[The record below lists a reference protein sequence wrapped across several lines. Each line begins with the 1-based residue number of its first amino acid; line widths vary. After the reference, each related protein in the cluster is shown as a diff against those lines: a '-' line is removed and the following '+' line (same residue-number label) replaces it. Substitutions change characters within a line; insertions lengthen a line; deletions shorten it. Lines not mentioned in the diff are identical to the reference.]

1 MCINFNAFLIISR
14 DLETKKDCITQSLL
28 SKLNNIFHH
37 DRYLFVIVK
46 CSTFAD
52 VWNSDSAVINELTP
66 EVISKDVTRAL
77 KE

>member
-1 MCINFNAFLIISR
+1 MFLTIYR

-28 SKLNNIFHH
+28 SKLNNIC
-37 DRYLFVIVK
+37 DIYIFVIVK
-46 CSTFAD
+46 SSTFAD